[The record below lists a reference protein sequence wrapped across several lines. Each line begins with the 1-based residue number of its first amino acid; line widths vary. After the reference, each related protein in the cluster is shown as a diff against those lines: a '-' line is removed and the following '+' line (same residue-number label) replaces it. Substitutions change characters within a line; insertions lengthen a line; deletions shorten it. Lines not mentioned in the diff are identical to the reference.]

1 MAEPQGIRID
11 RLIEASSLGT
21 PEAWAA
27 RATISDA
34 HAASLVARS
43 MPDTIAL
50 MPDKPLTPHS
60 TFRIPLDLKKAA
72 AEKAAA
78 EGKTL
83 TDVIT
88 EALARYVKAKKK

>member
-1 MAEPQGIRID
+1 
-11 RLIEASSLGT
+11 
-21 PEAWAA
+21 
-27 RATISDA
+27 
-34 HAASLVARS
+34 
-43 MPDTIAL
+43 

-88 EALARYVKAKKK
+88 EALNRYVRAQKATRK